1 MTAFSTN
8 FYINYMPFHMIETMN
23 FTTLFPINNCF
34 KIRILDTGQKY
45 WLSDIYD
52 R

>member
-8 FYINYMPFHMIETMN
+8 FNISFMPFHMIETMN
-23 FTTLFPINNCF
+23 FKILLPKNNGF
-34 KIRILDTGQKY
+34 KILILDTGQKY

>member
-8 FYINYMPFHMIETMN
+8 FNITFMPFYIIETMN
-23 FTTLFPINNCF
+23 FTTLFPQNSDF
-34 KIRILDTGQKY
+34 KIRILNTGHKY

>member
-8 FYINYMPFHMIETMN
+8 FNINYMPFHMIETTN
-23 FTTLFPINNCF
+23 FTTSFPKNNGF

>member
-8 FYINYMPFHMIETMN
+8 FTIYYMPFPMVETMY
-23 FTTLFPINNCF
+23 FTTPFPKNNGF
-34 KIRILDTGQKY
+34 KIRIIDKGQKY